1 MKRLQKVSEN
11 FQEFCENELKR
22 ALKGR
27 ALKGR
32 AHQKGVRSK
41 GRGLKR
47 ACNQRACVQRACAN
61 KPNILKTNI
70 SGTLLIVF
78 LNEMVFMVA
87 CVGVKRF
94 CSGQVSI

>member
-11 FQEFCENELKR
+11 FQEFCENELK
-22 ALKGR
+22 R